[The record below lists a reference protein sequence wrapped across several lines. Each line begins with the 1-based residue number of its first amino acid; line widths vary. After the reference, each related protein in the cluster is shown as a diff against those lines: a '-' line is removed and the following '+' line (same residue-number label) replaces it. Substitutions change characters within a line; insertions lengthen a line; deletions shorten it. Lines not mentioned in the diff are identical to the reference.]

1 MKKLLLR
8 FALKPINR
16 LQQTNPKIYW
26 LIASMIVGV
35 NTMLLDP
42 DFTVALQAVTGTTD
56 WMPTAIKYTSLVAGM
71 LMGAAKLDGDT
82 EMDKT
87 VELNKNGKKP
97 PKTTL

>member
-71 LMGAAKLDGDT
+71 LMGAAKVGGSSELEENIDLDKD
-82 EMDKT
+82 
-87 VELNKNGKKP
+87 
-97 PKTTL
+97 PKTKPKPTL